1 MTWCSICELG
11 FFLNDY
17 RDLHCRCDER
27 LGLRLY
33 EDDMIAAFELFITDP
48 DQSRFG
54 FLAIR
59 IVLAHDTSPGTLISP
74 FTYQGPA
81 LEQIFLQMQVIE
93 TRRMVA
99 LGRNLH
105 IDAHREPPFGN
116 DLLES
121 HAAYNIR

>member
-1 MTWCSICELG
+1 MPWRSICDPG
-11 FFLNDY
+11 FFLNHY
-17 RDLHCRCDER
+17 RDLQCRCAER
-27 LGLRLY
+27 LGLRLH

-54 FLAIR
+54 LLTIR
-59 IVLAHDTSPGTLISP
+59 IVLAHDASPGTLISP
-74 FTYQGPA
+74 FPYQGPA

-93 TRRMVA
+93 TRRTVA

-105 IDAHREPPFGN
+105 INAHRESPLGN

-121 HAAYNIR
+121 HAADNI